1 MLRLS
6 QTQLKILEECP
17 RKFQHSYL
25 ELLATTASPEHKEKL
40 TWGSHFHLLMQQRE
54 LGLPI
59 EFIIQQDPEL
69 GRCVAAFIHTA
80 PELFANS
87 ENSDRIFRQAEH
99 PRTLIFQDYLFTV
112 IYDLLIAEPNAAQIL
127 DWKTYPRPQKSK
139 WIAESW
145 QTRLY
150 LYVLV
155 ETSDYS
161 PEQVSMTYWFVQLQG
176 EEPPQK
182 LTFYYNQTEHDRTKQ
197 DLTHLLQQLTDW
209 RQLYTEAGEFLPQV
223 EISSNLCDSCQ
234 FATRCNRTQ
243 DTKSL
248 SPDLLAETPTDWL
261 PNLAIIDEIFI

>member
-69 GRCVAAFIHTA
+69 GRCVAAFINTA

-182 LTFYYNQTEHDRTKQ
+182 LTFDYNQTEHDRTKQ

-209 RQLYTEAGEFLPQV
+209 RQRYTEAVNSLPQV
-223 EISSNLCDSCQ
+223 EISSN
-234 FATRCNRTQ
+234 FAIPVNLPLAATAHQTQ
-243 DTKSL
+243 KL
-248 SPDLLAETPTDWL
+248 PHHILLAETPTNWL

>member
-1 MLRLS
+1 
-6 QTQLKILEECP
+6 
-17 RKFQHSYL
+17 
-25 ELLATTASPEHKEKL
+25 
-40 TWGSHFHLLMQQRE
+40 MQQRE

-69 GRCVAAFIHTA
+69 GRCVAAFINTA

-87 ENSDRIFRQAEH
+87 ENSERIFRQAEH
-99 PRTLIFQDYLFTV
+99 PRTLILQDYLFTV

-127 DWKTYPRPQKSK
+127 DWKTYPRPQKSN

-182 LTFYYNQTEHDRTKQ
+182 LTFDYNQTEHHRTKQ
-197 DLTHLLQQLTDW
+197 DLTRLLHQLTDW
-209 RQLYTEAGEFLPQV
+209 RQRYTDNGELLPQV
-223 EISSNLCDSCQ
+223 KISSTLCDSCQ

-243 DTKSL
+243 DTKTT
-248 SPDLLAETPTDWL
+248 SPSLLAETPTDWL

>member
-6 QTQLKILEECP
+6 QTQLKILKECA
-17 RKFQHSYL
+17 RKFQYSYL
-25 ELLATTASPEHKEKL
+25 ELLATTASPEQKQKL
-40 TWGSHFHLLMQQRE
+40 AWGSHFHLLMQQRE

-59 EFIIQQDPEL
+59 ESIMQQDPEL
-69 GRCVAAFIHTA
+69 GRCVAAFINAA
-80 PELFANS
+80 PELFADR

-99 PRTLIFQDYLFTV
+99 PRILIFQDYLFTV
-112 IYDLLIAEPNAAQIL
+112 IYDLLIAEPNTAQIL

-176 EEPPQK
+176 EEPPQQ
-182 LTFYYNQTEHDRTKQ
+182 LTFSYNQTEHDRTKQ
-197 DLTHLLQQLTDW
+197 DLTQILGQLTEW
-209 RQLYTEAGEFLPQV
+209 RQRYSAGGEFFPQV
-223 EISSNLCDSCQ
+223 DISSNLCASCQ
-234 FATRCNRTQ
+234 FATRCNRTE
-243 DTKSL
+243 DTQAF
-248 SPDLLAETPTDWL
+248 SPNFPAETPANWL
-261 PNLAIIDEIFI
+261 PNVAIIDEIFI